1 MYLDTRYHSDLT
13 THEREEVL
21 YVMEHIPC
29 RMLSKCTFE
38 KVIDAVAIEINL
50 VKLRGCWTALITQIF
65 VIYRYI

>member
-1 MYLDTRYHSDLT
+1 
-13 THEREEVL
+13 
-21 YVMEHIPC
+21 MEHIPC

-38 KVIDAVAIEINL
+38 KDIDAVAIEINL